1 MKNLHIY
8 ILSFLSF
15 VCYSGIAQEKIDEN
29 LLEQLKTKQAEEQVS
44 FIVMLNDQVPIT
56 ELKRNQENRSRQQI
70 HEQVVT
76 ALQNKAKSTQQD
88 FVSYLNMQKKRGDVI
103 SLQPLWIINAVLVR
117 AKAKTVVE
125 ISQHKDIAY
134 VYLDYLITSI
144 RPSEE
149 VSAPLSTA
157 TGVEDGVTLI
167 NADCLWAQGITGA
180 GRLVSHLDTGV
191 DGSHPALVA
200 KWRGNGLGITPGEA
214 WFDPNGL
221 SPSFPVDSGSHGTH
235 TMGTILGSVPG
246 DIIGVAYDAEWIS
259 AGVIDIGGIS
269 NTISNALLAF
279 QWTVDPD
286 GNPATVSDVPD
297 VSSNSWGLSPL
308 FGHVPSACD
317 VTFWSVIDNVE
328 AATVVVVF
336 AAGNEGSGSSTLRT
350 PSDRA
355 TNAYNTFSVGALDTT
370 GATIAGYS
378 SRGPSTCTTDP
389 LLAIKPE
396 VVARGSSVRSSV
408 PGGGYGFKSGTSMA
422 TPHIAGAVALLRQ
435 VNPNATVDQIK
446 DALMMSSIDLG
457 APGQDNNYGHGLID
471 VCAAALLISP
481 CPVTLNITTNV
492 PSGTDTQEASSDITA
507 SNTISSGATAIY
519 HAGDDVLLAP
529 GFDALNGSVFRAYIE
544 GCTGSFVSRNADDTI
559 TYIDDTTIQDVSD
572 DTIVQKMHI
581 APNPNNGA
589 FSVYFE
595 EEESGTLQILDFKGD
610 LIQTIDFKNSTK
622 LSVDIQRNL
631 QGMYFV
637 KVRTKS
643 KTFTEKIIKR

>member
-29 LLEQLKTKQAEEQVS
+29 LLAQLKTKQAEEQVS
-44 FIVMLNDQVPIT
+44 FVVMLNDQVDIV
-56 ELKRNQENRSRQQI
+56 ELKRNQENFSRQQI

-76 ALQNKAKSTQQD
+76 TLQNKAKSTQQD
-88 FVSYLNMQKKRGDVI
+88 FVSYLSMKKNRGDVI
-103 SLQPLWIINAVLVR
+103 SIKPLWIINAVLVR
-117 AKAKTVVE
+117 AKAKTVAE

-134 VYLDYLITSI
+134 VYLDYIITSI
-144 RPSEE
+144 LPTEITTAS
-149 VSAPLSTA
+149 SISTA
-157 TGVEDGVTLI
+157 GIEPGVTLI

-191 DGSHPALVA
+191 DGNHPALAA
-200 KWRGNGLGITPGEA
+200 KWRGNGLGVTPAEA

-308 FGHVPSACD
+308 YGHVPAACD
-317 VTFWSVIDNVE
+317 ITFWSVIDNVE

-336 AAGNEGSGSSTLRT
+336 AAGNEGAGSSTLRT

-355 TNAYNTFSVGALDTT
+355 TTAYNTFSVGALDAT
-370 GATIAGYS
+370 GASIASYS
-378 SRGPSTCTTDP
+378 SRGPSTCTTNP

-408 PGGGYGFKSGTSMA
+408 PGGGYSNFNGTSMA
-422 TPHIAGAVALLRQ
+422 TPHVAGAVALLRQ

-446 DALMMSSIDLG
+446 DALMMSAIDLG
-457 APGQDNNYGHGLID
+457 SPGQDNNYGHGLID

-481 CPVTLNITTNV
+481 CPVVLNITTNV
-492 PSGTDTQEASSDITA
+492 PSGTDTQEASSSITA

-519 HAGDDVLLAP
+519 HAGDEVLLTP

-544 GCTGSFVSRNADDTI
+544 GCTGTFVSRNSDNTI
-559 TYIDDTTIQDVSD
+559 AYVDETRIQDASD
-572 DTIVQKMHI
+572 DIAVQKMHI

-589 FSVYFE
+589 FSVYFD

-610 LIQTIDFKNSTK
+610 LIKTLEFENSTK

-643 KTFTEKIIKR
+643 KTFVEKIIKK

>member
-44 FIVMLNDQVPIT
+44 FIVMLNDQVELA
-56 ELKRNQENRSRQQI
+56 ELKRNQENLSRQQI

-76 ALQNKAKSTQQD
+76 MLQNKAKSTQQD
-88 FVSYLNMQKKRGDVI
+88 FVSYLSMQKNRGNVI
-103 SLQPLWIINAVLVR
+103 SYKPLWIINAVLVK
-117 AKAKTVVE
+117 AKAKTVAE

-149 VSAPLSTA
+149 TKAPLSTA
-157 TGVEDGVTLI
+157 SGIEDGVLLI

-191 DGSHPALVA
+191 DGNHPALAA
-200 KWRGNGLGITPGEA
+200 KWRGNAAGITPGEA

-246 DIIGVAYDAEWIS
+246 DIIGVAYDSEWIS

-279 QWTVDPD
+279 QWTADPD

-297 VSSNSWGLSPL
+297 VSSNSWGLSPIY
-308 FGHVPSACD
+308 GHVPAACD
-317 VTFWSVIDNVE
+317 TTFWAAIDNVE

-355 TNAYNTFSVGALDTT
+355 TTFNNSFSVGALDTS
-370 GATIAGYS
+370 GSNIASYS
-378 SRGPSTCTTDP
+378 SRGPSTCTIDP
-389 LLAIKPE
+389 TMAIKPE
-396 VVARGSSVRSSV
+396 IVARGSSVRSSI

-446 DALMMSSIDLG
+446 DALMMSAIDLG
-457 APGQDNNYGHGLID
+457 SPGQDNNYGHGLID
-471 VCAAALLISP
+471 VCVAAQLLAP

-492 PSGTDTQEASSDITA
+492 PSGTDTQEASSAIQA
-507 SNTISSGATAIY
+507 SNTISASATAIY
-519 HAGDDVLLAP
+519 HAGDEVVMTP

-544 GCTGSFVSRNADDTI
+544 GCTGTFVSRNSDNTI
-559 TYIDDTTIQDVSD
+559 AYIDETTIQDASND
-572 DTIVQKMHI
+572 AIVQKMHI
-581 APNPNNGA
+581 APNPNQGA
-589 FSVYFE
+589 FSVYFD

-610 LIQTIDFKNSTK
+610 LIKTLDFEKSTK

-643 KTFTEKIIKR
+643 KTFVEKVIKR

>member
-29 LLEQLKTKQAEEQVS
+29 LLAELKTKQAEEQVS
-44 FIVMLNDQVPIT
+44 FIVMLNDQVGLA
-56 ELKRNQENRSRQQI
+56 ELKRNQENLSRQQL

-76 ALQNKAKSTQQD
+76 MLQNKAKSTQQD
-88 FVSYLNMQKKRGDVI
+88 FVSYLNMQKNRGDVI
-103 SLQPLWIINAVLVR
+103 SYKPLWIINAVLVK
-117 AKAKTVVE
+117 AKAKTVAE

-134 VYLDYLITSI
+134 VYMDYLIASI
-144 RPSEE
+144 RPMEE
-149 VSAPLSTA
+149 TKASIAA
-157 TGVEDGVTLI
+157 ANGVEDGVLLI

-191 DGSHPALVA
+191 DGNHPALTA
-200 KWRGNGLGITPGEA
+200 KWRGNAAGVTPGEA

-246 DIIGVAYDAEWIS
+246 DIIGVAYDSEWIS

-269 NTISNALLAF
+269 NTISKALLAF
-279 QWTVDPD
+279 QWTADPD

-297 VSSNSWGLSPL
+297 VSSNSWGLVP
-308 FGHVPSACD
+308 FAHVPAPCD
-317 VTFWSVIDNVE
+317 TTFWSVIDNVE

-336 AAGNEGSGSSTLRT
+336 AAGNEGSQGSSSLRT
-350 PSDRA
+350 PADRA
-355 TNAYNTFSVGALDTT
+355 TTAYNSFSVGALDTS
-370 GATIAGYS
+370 GNTIASYS

-389 LLAIKPE
+389 ALAIKPE

-408 PGGGYGFKSGTSMA
+408 PGGGYSSFNGTSMA

-446 DALMMSSIDLG
+446 DALMQSAIDLG
-457 APGQDNNYGHGLID
+457 TPGPDNNYGHGLID

-481 CPVTLNITTNV
+481 CPVTLSITTNV
-492 PSGTDTQEASSDITA
+492 PSGTDTQEASSAIEA
-507 SNTISSGATAIY
+507 SNTISASATAIY
-519 HAGDDVLLAP
+519 HAGDEVVMIP

-544 GCTGSFVSRNADDTI
+544 GCTGTFVSRNSDNTI
-559 TYIDDTTIQDVSD
+559 AYIDETTIQDVSNEP
-572 DTIVQKMHI
+572 IIQKMHI
-581 APNPNNGA
+581 APNPNQGM
-589 FSVYFE
+589 FSVYFD

-610 LIQTIDFKNSTK
+610 LIKTLDFENSTK

-643 KTFTEKIIKR
+643 KTFVEKIIKK